1 MKILII
7 GTKIKL
13 LPVYNYCK
21 ELGHDVLCI
30 HTDNHKNNSQTLVE
44 NSILSEDLKDE
55 IFYDFFPDQIINF
68 KEQPEFL
75 QLEYDLNTKL
85 KLETF
90 LTEDLIKFFSSKTEQ
105 NKVFKSLDIPTVPNT
120 SNKVIVKYD
129 RSGGTNFKVINRNKA
144 GAEDYIQ
151 DYLDI
156 DYIISC
162 HFYSDGNKWY
172 HLNNHIMIYE
182 DNCPVES
189 VTPINI
195 SNDDKNIVEDSIRKL
210 SKEIHIDNKLFG
222 WQFLKDKEGNLYSI
236 DFNLRPFGGFDKG
249 SYDTDVSDQNWSSY
263 LFGNVP
269 PDYITYT
276 DTVRCVYKK
285 KQRFGYSD
293 IDRIKIKLTYLKFEV
308 KTYD

>member
-1 MKILII
+1 MNILII

-13 LPVYNYCK
+13 LPIYNYCK
-21 ELGHDVLCI
+21 EKGYGILCI
-30 HTDNHKNNSQTLVE
+30 SLGGGINNSDILDKD
-44 NSILSEDLKDE
+44 SISNLDLTDKT
-55 IFYDFFPDQIINF
+55 FYNFFPDQIINF
-68 KEQPEFL
+68 KEQAEFL

-90 LTEDLIKFFSSKTEQ
+90 LTKDLIKFFSSKREQ
-105 NKVFKSLDIPTVPNT
+105 DKVFKSLNIPTVPNE
-120 SNKVIVKYD
+120 SDKVIVKYD
-129 RSGGTNFKVINRNKA
+129 RSGGTDFKVINRNEAK
-144 GAEDYIQ
+144 AEDNIQ

-189 VTPINI
+189 VTPIKLN
-195 SNDDKNIVEDSIRKL
+195 NDDRNIVEDSIRKL
-210 SKEIHIDNKLFG
+210 SKKITIKNKLFG
-222 WQFLKDKEGNLYSI
+222 WQFLKDKKGNLYSI